1 MIGLGRG
8 LLAPNGPLVVFG
20 SLITIRFAELS
31 MEVIREASDGLS
43 TAAPN
48 SSPNSLS
55 SFQGPTLNY
64 MVSGDRD

>member
-1 MIGLGRG
+1 
-8 LLAPNGPLVVFG
+8 
-20 SLITIRFAELS
+20 LS